1 MIKAVI
7 AQPDQS
13 VLPTL
18 SPPQTPPSL
27 TVHSTLLDG
36 GVPKQIES
44 YVTTQQSLFQ
54 NPFNQRLSTLEEEL
68 RNILSR
74 QMSDDQKLILYKST
88 LNQLFATDKMRHI
101 PHKKRNI
108 GLNLAQ
114 LRASTLTPGAPRAR
128 GRAKRRR
135 TTSPRR
141 ARSLSQ
147 SPPPGSRRLQTSL
160 PALLPAR
167 PKTRDPIV
175 LGTPQ
180 NLDLPPYPGNVQN
193 ASRQLD
199 FETPN
204 RYSSLLEDEDDGE
217 GHWEKVVKN
226 KQKRKVV
233 KVPTATPPGYPDLPR
248 PRRSERVKYLRKV

>member
-114 LRASTLTPGAPRAR
+114 LRASTLDPGAPQAR
-128 GRAKRRR
+128 GRAKRKR
-135 TTSPRR
+135 TASPRR

-147 SPPPGSRRLQTSL
+147 SPPPVSRRLQTSV
-160 PALLPAR
+160 PTLLPAR
-167 PKTRDPIV
+167 AKLRGPIV
-175 LGTPQ
+175 METPQ
-180 NLDLPPYPGNVQN
+180 KLDLAPYPGDVQN
-193 ASRQLD
+193 ASRQLN
-199 FETPN
+199 FETP
-204 RYSSLLEDEDDGE
+204 SLLEDDDEDE
-217 GHWEKVVKN
+217 GQWKKVVKN
-226 KQKRKVV
+226 KPKRNVV
-233 KVPTATPPGYPDLPR
+233 KERYSTPPGYAPLPN
-248 PRRSERVKYLRKV
+248 PRRSQRVKYLRKV